1 MFYTYVN
8 QVGNQILH
16 RWIDEDG
23 QRRSELTDFAP
34 TLYVPVH
41 GNDAPFR
48 GIRKEKLAPVEQDS
62 IKGAREYIKQYED
75 ISNFPIY
82 GNTNWWA
89 QFIQEEYEGDVDWD
103 LSKLVVANLDIEVLM
118 NDPENP
124 GLNPVENPI
133 DAVNRVTAITVEVDD
148 TYVVFGSKQYP
159 GEPPLGAKHFYFETE
174 EELLV
179 GFLQYWR
186 NLEPDVVTG
195 WNINYFDIP
204 YLVGRIRDKLG
215 GEMVNL
221 LGPTA
226 AKYTKRVINIREF
239 SNGNGVDI
247 SILGLSCLDYL
258 EMYKKFTYKMRERY
272 SLDFIAYAELGQNK
286 LDYSEYG
293 NLDALYEQDYKKYI
307 DYNIKDVELIRRLD
321 NKLNLMML
329 VMTLTYMCHI
339 RHEDVF
345 SQVRM
350 WDTLIY
356 NKLLEDNIVIPP
368 KGDFH
373 KDEKYEGAY
382 VRDPKTG
389 MHDWVVSFD
398 LNSLYPHLIMQ
409 YNISPEMLVDRPFD
423 DKMHF
428 SINDL
433 VNGTADTEFLKNE
446 QLSMTANKAFFQ
458 REEQGFLAGMM
469 EHLYNQ
475 RKTVK
480 KGMLQAESEVEIIKG
495 ILKDRGV
502 AQWLYFSTD

>member
-8 QVGNQILH
+8 NIGNQILH
-16 RWIDEDG
+16 RWVDEDG
-23 QRRSELTDFAP
+23 ERHSEMTQFAP
-34 TLYVPVH
+34 TLYVQ
-41 GNDAPFR
+41 GEDDDNAFE
-48 GIRKEKLAPVEQDS
+48 GIRKEKLAPVEFGD
-62 IKGAREYIKQYED
+62 IKDAREYIREYQD
-75 ISNFPIY
+75 ISNFPIF

-89 QFIQEEYEGDVDWD
+89 QFIQSNYTGAVDWNMKD
-103 LSKLVVANLDIEVLM
+103 LVVANLDIEVLI
-118 NDPENP
+118 NDPDNP
-124 GLNPVENPI
+124 GKNPIENPI
-133 DAVNRVTAITVEVDD
+133 EAVNRITAITVEVNNK
-148 TYVVFGSKQYP
+148 YIVFGSKEYT
-159 GEPPLGAKHFYFETE
+159 GKKLPLNATHMYCETE
-174 EELLV
+174 EDLLV
-179 GFLQYWR
+179 KFLTMWK

-204 YLVGRIRDKLG
+204 YLIGRIRDRLG
-215 GEMVNL
+215 GDMVNY

-226 AKYTKRVINIREF
+226 AKYTNRVINIREF
-239 SNGNGVDI
+239 SNGNGIDV

-272 SLDFIAYAELGQNK
+272 SLDYIAYCELGEKK

-293 NLDALYEQDYKKYI
+293 NLDDLYENDYNKYI

-356 NKLLEDNIVIPP
+356 NNLLDKNVVIPP

-382 VRDPKTG
+382 VREPKVG

-409 YNISPEMLVDRPFD
+409 YNISPEMLFDREFD
-423 DKMHF
+423 EKLHF
-428 SINDL
+428 NINDL
-433 VNGTADTEFLKNE
+433 VNGTADLDFLKDE
-446 QLSMTANKAFFQ
+446 DLSMTANKAFFL
-458 REEQGFLAGMM
+458 RDERGFLAQMM
-469 EHLYNQ
+469 DDLYKQ

-480 KGMLQAESEVEIIKG
+480 KGMLAAEAQIEVIKG
-495 ILKDRGV
+495 ILKERGV
-502 AQWLYFSTD
+502 EL